1 MNNSAKNTTKYVNS
15 LNNLLFD
22 TLVQALRQDKSENL
36 IEISIKTLFSV
47 LELKN
52 IFFAV
57 FDFENNPLIHKK
69 INETGINGFIDD
81 LNNGEILFEKLE
93 SGCLAMRK
101 NYIVLPIFFKGKLVS
116 TLVLV
121 KEELVRYVD
130 PDFLLLYSQVFS
142 SLLGTIQS
150 TEDLSTNNK
159 NLLEKEKIK
168 AELLS
173 TVSHELRTPMSNIL
187 GFSEL
192 LEKQSLT
199 KEQQVQYQ
207 KEIYKS
213 AKRLSNLINNFLDL
227 SRIDSIG
234 SYQLN
239 YFDKAEIEWLAQ
251 EAWDHLKTI
260 NNKHE
265 IAWHIENKLPEIICD
280 SEAMTRLFIN
290 LFNNAIKYSPIDENY
305 PQRKNISCSFEYDKK
320 QNLLLITISDNGIGF
335 ESNEKEKIFERFY
348 RSENAQ
354 KQYISGTGLG
364 LWISQEIAKAH
375 GGKLSSS
382 SKINEG
388 TQFYLELPLGN
399 NISNATS

>member
-1 MNNSAKNTTKYVNS
+1 
-15 LNNLLFD
+15 
-22 TLVQALRQDKSENL
+22 
-36 IEISIKTLFSV
+36 
-47 LELKN
+47 
-52 IFFAV
+52 
-57 FDFENNPLIHKK
+57 
-69 INETGINGFIDD
+69 
-81 LNNGEILFEKLE
+81 
-93 SGCLAMRK
+93 
-101 NYIVLPIFFKGKLVS
+101 LVS
-116 TLVLV
+116 ALVLV

-142 SLLGTIQS
+142 FLLSTIQS

-159 NLLEKEKIK
+159 NLLEKEKVK

-199 KEQQVQYQ
+199 KEQQEQYQ
-207 KEIYKS
+207 QEIYKS

-227 SRIDSIG
+227 SRIDSVG

-239 YFDKAEIEWLAQ
+239 YFDKAEIDWLAQ

-265 IAWHIENKLPEIICD
+265 ITWQIDSELPEIICD
-280 SEAMTRLFIN
+280 SEAITRLFIN
-290 LFNNAIKYSPIDENY
+290 LFSNAIKYSPIDENY
-305 PQRKNISCSFEYDKK
+305 PKRKNINCSFKHDKK
-320 QNLLLITISDNGIGF
+320 HNLLLLTISDNGIGF
-335 ESNEKEKIFERFY
+335 EDNENEKIFERFY
-348 RSENAQ
+348 RSGNAQ

-388 TQFYLELPLGN
+388 TKFYLELPLGN
-399 NISNATS
+399 NIDNGTNE